1 MKLVNL
7 TTVKEGAIRLGSR
20 ALLKGKKYSPEILV
34 AVGLTTGVASIV
46 MAVKATRKVDEI
58 LSDHNETL
66 ENIETALEVCD
77 QSKYSK
83 EDAMKDTVITYI
95 QTGAQLAKLY
105 APAIALEAVSVASIL
120 AAYGI
125 IKKRNLALVAAY
137 NGLSEAFENYRKRI
151 IEDFGEE
158 YDDDVVH
165 GVRRTKI
172 KAAEVTEDGK
182 KKKVDKDVVTLD
194 GGGNKSPYARVFD
207 RGSLFWKNNVEMNLL
222 FLRTQQSY
230 ANDLLRIRGHL
241 FLNEVYDMLD
251 IPHTREGAVVGWILE
266 KGKPNFVDFG
276 IYTLENS
283 RFING
288 TETDVWLDFNVDGL
302 IFDKI

>member
-1 MKLVNL
+1 MKMVNL
-7 TTVKEGAIRLGSR
+7 TTVKEGAIRIGSR

-83 EDAMKDTVITYI
+83 EDAMKDTVIAYI

>member
-46 MAVKATRKVDEI
+46 MAIKATRKVDEI

-83 EDAMKDTVITYI
+83 EDAKKDTVITYI